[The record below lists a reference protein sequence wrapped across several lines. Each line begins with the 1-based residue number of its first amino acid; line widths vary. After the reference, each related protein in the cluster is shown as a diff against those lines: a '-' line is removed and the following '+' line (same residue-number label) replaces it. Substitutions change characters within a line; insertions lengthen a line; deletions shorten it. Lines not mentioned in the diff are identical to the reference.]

1 MMEVR
6 PEIVRGGCEV
16 AFPVVIRFG
25 IHAPKGQ

>member
-16 AFPVVIRFG
+16 AFPAVIRSG
-25 IHAPKGQ
+25 INAHQGQ

>member
-16 AFPVVIRFG
+16 AFPTVIRYG
-25 IHAPKGQ
+25 IHGHKGQ